1 MQVDWQTLQDLGLLY
16 PAGKRASVF
25 AWVNTTRTQG
35 GEQRLRERFR
45 RPLSGVEEIRETQRA
60 VRFLGEHHW
69 LLEPLLVGSAWVA
82 VEQYARTFYTAVDHP
97 NPLFRWLDSWWLR
110 LMSRDVFDP
119 VRAGLAAS
127 RTMVRLAGEALDG
140 LRALGP
146 PPLLA
151 AWMDEVASLLAAPS
165 VAALA
170 GGREVHARFAPQV
183 MAADHR
189 LRAEEFA
196 PLLALAKRVYEV
208 DALCSLARATR
219 EHGLVFPE
227 VLDGATPRV
236 EADGLR
242 HPLLDHPVANPL
254 LVAHGSRL
262 LFLTGPNMAGKSTY
276 LKSAG
281 IAVFMAQLGMGV
293 PAASFRWTPFGCLF
307 AGIDTTDNVRLGQS
321 YFFREVGR
329 VREIA
334 EVLAGGTTAFV
345 LFDELFKGTNLK
357 DAADACLAVLS
368 GFSGCA
374 GSAFVVAS
382 HLAEL
387 AGPVGALDGVAFARF
402 GAEVQDGEPVFRY
415 QLEPGVSD
423 QRLGMLILRRE
434 RVLDLLDGLR
444 ARAPG
449 GVEPPAGAP
458 PG

>member
-16 PAGKRASVF
+16 PAGRRASVF
-25 AWVNTTRTQG
+25 DWVKSTRTHG
-35 GEQRLRERFR
+35 GELRLRERFR
-45 RPLSGVEEIRETQRA
+45 HPASAPEEIRGTQRA
-60 VRFLGEHHW
+60 VRFLAEHGA
-69 LLEPLLVGSAWVA
+69 LLEPLLEGSSWLA
-82 VEQYARTFYTAVDHP
+82 VEQYARVSFAAADYP
-97 NPLFRWLDSWWLR
+97 NALFRWLDSWWLR
-110 LMSRDVFDP
+110 LRSRETYDQILS
-119 VRAGLAAS
+119 GLAISEA
-127 RTMVRLAGEALDG
+127 MVRLAAGVLEELAPLD
-140 LRALGP
+140 P
-146 PPLLA
+146 PPVLA
-151 AWMDEVASLLAAPS
+151 AWAGEVAALLARPA

-170 GGREVHARFAPQV
+170 RGRPVHSRSPARV
-183 MAADHR
+183 LAADHA

-196 PLLALAKRVYEV
+196 PLRALAKRVYEA

-227 VLDGATPRV
+227 VLDDSTPRV
-236 EADGLR
+236 EAEGLR
-242 HPLLDHPVANPL
+242 HPLLDRPAANPL
-254 LVAHGSRL
+254 HVVPDARL

-293 PAASFRWTPFGCLF
+293 PAERFRWTPFGCLF

-321 YFFREVGR
+321 YFFREVRR

-334 EVLAGGTTAFV
+334 GILAGGTSAFV

-374 GSAFVVAS
+374 GSAFLVAS

-387 AGPVGALDGVAFARF
+387 AEHIRPLEGVAFARF
-402 GAEVQDGEPVFRY
+402 GAELRDGEPVFNYR
-415 QLEPGVSD
+415 LEPGVSD

-434 RVLDLLDGLR
+434 RVLELLEGLR
-444 ARAPG
+444 GQGPG
-449 GVEPPAGAP
+449 TP